1 MQQPR
6 VAILAYPDLCAFEFG
21 CATELFAL
29 KRPDLSNWYQTDI
42 IGINSGP
49 FKATGGVQLMAEKTL
64 IKQDDFKPYDWLIIP
79 GWSGVN
85 EKVPDILVHALRNY
99 YKRRGKIVSFCSGAF
114 VLGATGLL
122 DGKTATTHWAY
133 EDAFRKQ
140 FPLVCF
146 QENVLYTEDEGLY
159 TSAGSAAALDLGLH
173 IIRQDFG
180 TSIANQVAKR
190 LVISP
195 HREGGQA
202 QYAAKKKPA
211 GNQLLNESLQWA
223 SNNLH
228 KNISVNQMADK
239 ACLTRRS
246 FDRHFRA
253 TMGMSPKEWLIR
265 QRINLAQDYLESTR
279 VSMEQIADK
288 SGFGSA
294 MNLRHHFS
302 KILGISPSYYRRQFT
317 DS

>member
-1 MQQPR
+1 MKQFH
-6 VAILAYPDLCAFEFG
+6 VAILAYPDLCTFEFG

-29 KRPDLSNWYQTDI
+29 KRPDINNWYQTDI
-42 IGINSGP
+42 IGINDGP
-49 FKATGGVQLMAEKTL
+49 FQATGGIQLLTNNSLEKNE
-64 IKQDDFKPYDWLIIP
+64 DFKKYDWLIIP

-85 EKVPDILVHALRNY
+85 EKVPDRLIHALRDY
-99 YKRRGKIVSFCSGAF
+99 YQHGGKIVSFCSGAF

-122 DGKTATTHWAY
+122 DGRTATTHWAY
-133 EDAFRKQ
+133 EGAFREQ
-140 FPLVCF
+140 FPRVKF
-146 QENVLYTEDEGLY
+146 QENVLYTEDERLY

-173 IIRQDFG
+173 VIRQDFG
-180 TSIANQVAKR
+180 TSTANQVAKR

-202 QYAAKKKPA
+202 QYAVQKKPA

-228 KNISVNQMADK
+228 KNINVNQMADK

-288 SGFGSA
+288 SGFGSP

-302 KILGISPSYYRRQFT
+302 KILGVSPSYYRRQF
-317 DS
+317 SNS